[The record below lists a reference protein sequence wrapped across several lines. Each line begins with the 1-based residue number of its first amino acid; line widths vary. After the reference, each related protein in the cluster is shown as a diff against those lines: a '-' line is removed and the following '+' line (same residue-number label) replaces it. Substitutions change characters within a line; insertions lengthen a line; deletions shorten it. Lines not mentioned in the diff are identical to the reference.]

1 MTSRMLTL
9 DKGFMLHLGKFA
21 KPAVVGGV
29 ALGIIASGAAFGS
42 PAMAA
47 EAEVSPKNVI
57 VLIGDGMGYNH
68 IDFMNAETTGE
79 THWQVE
85 RGGDQKVIP
94 SGQNTVPTEGWQSWN
109 HLGMST
115 HWVDGPVYDP
125 AASWSDFEWNKVS
138 PTDSAAAGTA
148 MATGVKTYNA
158 GLGVDKDGNPVENV
172 AERAETLGKSAGVVS
187 SVPFSHATPAAY
199 SSHNES
205 RNNYQDIASQQIAS
219 GLEVVIGAGHP
230 FYTDDHQ
237 PTETGD
243 FGYISEDDWNAVST
257 GQTDRTFIETKAD
270 FEALATGET
279 PERVFGVAQVAS
291 TLQQSRAD
299 GAPMNDVPDLATLSE
314 GALNVLDNNE
324 NGFFL
329 MVEGGAIDWAGHGN
343 ESERDLEEVTDFD
356 NAVTSVIDW
365 VETNSSWDETLVVV
379 TADHETGYLYGET
392 PGDFSPI
399 VPSADAD
406 PATLAAHSWNSGD
419 HTNMLVPFFSKGA
432 GTEQL
437 AALGTNLDLVRG
449 HYFDNVDMANWMLNE
464 AWVEAAAPVD
474 PPVEDA
480 TGAADGAANGGGTA
494 GSGADAGG
502 AAGAGANGSA
512 PVEGAA
518 AAAGA
523 GEAGAQGAAPIV
535 DESGEVVASPAGAK
549 GSLAATGSDGSLLP
563 FGLGAGA
570 LVIAGGVLV
579 ALRMRRQTQ
588 AD

>member
-1 MTSRMLTL
+1 MR
-9 DKGFMLHLGKFA
+9 LGKFT

-29 ALGIIASGAAFGS
+29 ALGIIATGSAFAS
-42 PAMAA
+42 PATAA
-47 EAEVSPKNVI
+47 EADVSPKNVI

-94 SGQNTVPTEGWQSWN
+94 AGQNTTPTEGWQSWN

-115 HWVDGPVYDP
+115 NWVDGPAYDP
-125 AASWSDFEWNKVS
+125 MASWTDFEWNKVS

-158 GLGVDKDGNPVENV
+158 GLGVDADGNVVENLS
-172 AERAETLGKSAGVVS
+172 ERAKSLGKSAGVVS

-205 RNNYQDIASQQIAS
+205 RNNYHDIAQQQIS
-219 GLEVVIGAGHP
+219 GDLEVVIGAGHP
-230 FYTDDHQ
+230 FYDDDHQ
-237 PTETGD
+237 PTATGD
-243 FGYISEDDWNAVST
+243 FGYISEADWNAVST
-257 GQTDRTFIETKAD
+257 GQTDRTFVESNAD
-270 FEALATGET
+270 FDALTTGDT
-279 PERVFGVAQVAS
+279 PERVFGVAQVGS

-299 GAPMNDVPDLATLSE
+299 GAPMNDVPDLATLSQ
-314 GALNVLDNNE
+314 GALNVLDNND

-343 ESERDLEEVTDFD
+343 ESERDLEEVADFD
-356 NAVTSVIDW
+356 NAVDSVIDW
-365 VETNSSWDETLVVV
+365 VETNSSWEDTLVVV
-379 TADHETGYLYGET
+379 TADHETGYLFGET
-392 PGDFSPI
+392 PGDYSSI
-399 VPSADAD
+399 IPSIDAD

-437 AALGTNLDLVRG
+437 TTLGTGLDLVRG
-449 HYFDNVDMANWMLNE
+449 HYLDNTSMAAWMLND
-464 AWVEAAAPVD
+464 AWVAPEEPVD

-480 TGAADGAANGGGTA
+480 TGAADGGAAEA
-494 GSGADAGG
+494 GANGG
-502 AAGAGANGSA
+502 AAGAGAA
-512 PVEGAA
+512 GAGTA
-518 AAAGA
+518 GAAGA
-523 GEAGAQGAAPIV
+523 GTAGAAGAGAAEAGAQGAAPAV
-535 DESGEVVASPAGAK
+535 DEAGNVVASPAGAK
-549 GSLAATGSDGSLLP
+549 GSLAATGASEGLLP
-563 FGLGAGA
+563 FGIGAGA

-579 ALRMRRQTQ
+579 SLRLRRAAQ